1 MSRPLFR
8 RSAPF
13 PLVLGCNRP
22 LVGVDAEGS
31 QVVQETPHLLVL
43 LTPHTAR
50 APYQLS
56 EYHALR
62 QSRILHNVFYL
73 CRLGV
78 QYLLIPINSQITL
91 TTLYGIIAAT
101 SLLQSIRTIAASSLL
116 YKYLHLKI
124 SLGFFL

>member
-1 MSRPLFR
+1 MSRSLFR
-8 RSAPF
+8 RFAPF

-31 QVVQETPHLLVL
+31 QVVQETPHLLVF

-62 QSRILHNVFYL
+62 QSRILHTCLNSREQNPPPAHS
-73 CRLGV
+73 RLDA
-78 QYLLIPINSQITL
+78 L
-91 TTLYGIIAAT
+91 TSRLEN
-101 SLLQSIRTIAASSLL
+101 RV
-116 YKYLHLKI
+116 
-124 SLGFFL
+124 